1 MKGGEEVSGAHP
13 TVLVDLNEQLDG
25 VPVYA
30 LVVVLYEFYS
40 HDLFEENVD
49 LSASVPSKVEILYHP
64 HQVFVA
70 NLVNIP
76 SYLRDQSLTYLLL
89 D

>member
-1 MKGGEEVSGAHP
+1 LKGGEEVSGAHP

-49 LSASVPSKVEILYHP
+49 LSASVPS
-64 HQVFVA
+64 
-70 NLVNIP
+70 
-76 SYLRDQSLTYLLL
+76 
-89 D
+89 